1 MENSMDLRNK
11 KARIILDKKPKYW
24 GDGSSYERLIQ
35 HRKLLALA
43 KAKEE
48 KIAEKAG
55 AIEKQKELIRLFGA
69 DFFPEYYKGESR

>member
-1 MENSMDLRNK
+1 MDLRNK

-24 GDGSSYERLIQ
+24 GDGSSYERVIQ

-48 KIAEKAG
+48 KIAKKAAEKA
-55 AIEKQKELIRLFGA
+55 AIKKRKELIRLFGA